1 MAGYV
6 RKTAFTPAEV
16 LEAADRILPELLGLA
31 RSKRSDHGGTWT
43 GEEGT
48 VTLHAHPHSLYTE
61 VTADTNRL
69 RTSRMDY
76 EVQRFLNRLP
86 YEPSDEGGPG
96 SGDPVP
102 VAAPV
107 AAPDAAHA
115 GDAR

>member
-6 RKTAFTPAEV
+6 RKTAFTPAQV
-16 LEAADRILPELLGLA
+16 LEAADRILPERLGLS

-43 GEEGT
+43 GAEGT

-86 YEPSDEGGPG
+86 YEPSDMGGPG
-96 SGDPVP
+96 SGDPIP
-102 VAAPV
+102 VAVGSGAPGT
-107 AAPDAAHA
+107 